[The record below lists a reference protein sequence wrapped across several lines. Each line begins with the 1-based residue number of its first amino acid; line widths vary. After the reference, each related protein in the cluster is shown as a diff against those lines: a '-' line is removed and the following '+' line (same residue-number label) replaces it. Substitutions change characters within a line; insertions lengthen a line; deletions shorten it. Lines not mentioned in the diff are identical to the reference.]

1 MSRRR
6 VAILG
11 STGSIGRQ
19 ALDVIARNPDRFE
32 VVALAAGRNAEL
44 LASQVAQFRP
54 RFVSAGDANVATEV
68 MVRLDGLGLRIHG
81 SLFGKDRDVE
91 PVMHGSDGMHAVACE
106 SGADVVLAAT
116 DGSVAFDAVFA
127 AVDRGI
133 DVAVAN
139 KELIVAAGE
148 LLVEHAARSGA
159 QLLPVDSEHSAVFQ
173 CLQGAPRERI
183 AAIILTASGGP
194 FRDRTAEEIAGAT
207 LDDALAHPTW
217 QMGVKNTIDSAT
229 LMNKGLEVIEAS
241 KWFGVPGE
249 RVQVVVH
256 RTSVAHGFVV
266 FTDGNVLGQLA
277 APDMRLPI
285 GYALAYPDRL
295 ADRPVQADPVE
306 ALGGERGAP
315 ATTLAFERPDPVR
328 FPCLRL
334 AYEALAAGGTAPAVL
349 SAANEV
355 AVASFVSGEIRFGD
369 IPVCIET
376 ALRRVGSTN
385 LSLAAVRE
393 ADRSARDAARAFVV
407 ERSAAGPARS
417 T

>member
-1 MSRRR
+1 VTASTRKR

-19 ALDVIARNPDRFE
+19 ALDVIARHPQRFE
-32 VVALAAGRNAEL
+32 VVALAAGRNVAL
-44 LASQVAQFRP
+44 LAEQVAQFRP
-54 RFVSAGDANVATEV
+54 GVVSSAD
-68 MVRLDGLGLRIHG
+68 DGARGL
-81 SLFGKDRDVE
+81 
-91 PVMHGSDGMHAVACE
+91 HAAACE
-106 SGADVVLAAT
+106 SGAEIVLAAT
-116 DGSVAFDAVFA
+116 DGSVAFEAVFA

-148 LLVEHAARSGA
+148 LLVAHAARSGA
-159 QLLPVDSEHSAVFQ
+159 QLLPVDSEHSAIFQ

-183 AAIILTASGGP
+183 ASIVLTASGGP
-194 FRDRTAEEIAGAT
+194 FRDRTAEEIASAT
-207 LDDALAHPTW
+207 VAEALAHPTW

-229 LMNKGLEVIEAS
+229 LMNKGLEVIEAA

-249 RVQVVVH
+249 RVQVVIH

-295 ADRPVQADPVE
+295 DDRPVCADPLE

-315 ATTLAFERPDPVR
+315 ATSLAFERPDPVR

-349 SAANEV
+349 SAANEI
-355 AVASFVSGEIRFGD
+355 AVAAFVAGNIRFGE

-376 ALRRVGSTN
+376 ALERVGTRES
-385 LSLAAVRE
+385 SLDAVRE
-393 ADRSARDAARAFVV
+393 ADRSARDIARAFVV
-407 ERSAAGPARS
+407 ERTTAGPARS

>member
-1 MSRRR
+1 VTLRQAQGDRRR

-19 ALDVIARNPDRFE
+19 ALDVIARHADRFE
-32 VVALAAGRNAEL
+32 VVGLAAGRNVELHAE
-44 LASQVAQFRP
+44 QVAAFKP
-54 RFVSAGDANVATEV
+54 RVVADARDG
-68 MVRLDGLGLRIHG
+68 VRGL
-81 SLFGKDRDVE
+81 
-91 PVMHGSDGMHAVACE
+91 HAVACE
-106 SGADVVLAAT
+106 SDADIVLAAT
-116 DGSVAFDAVFA
+116 DGAVAFDAVFA

-148 LLVEHAARSGA
+148 LLVAHAARSGS
-159 QLLPVDSEHSAVFQ
+159 QLLPVDSEHSAIFQ

-183 AAIILTASGGP
+183 ASLILTASGGP
-194 FRDRTAEEIAGAT
+194 FWERTREQMESAT
-207 LDDALAHPTW
+207 LADALAHPTW
-217 QMGVKNTIDSAT
+217 RMGVKNTIDSAT

-249 RVQVVVH
+249 RVQIVVH

-266 FTDGNVLGQLA
+266 FTDGNVVGQLA

-295 ADRPVQADPVE
+295 DDGRPFDDPIE
-306 ALGGERGAP
+306 ALGGKGGA
-315 ATTLAFERPDPVR
+315 ALTALAFERPDPER

-334 AYEALAAGGTAPAVL
+334 AYEALARGGTAPAVL

-355 AVASFVSGEIRFGD
+355 AVAAFTAGEIRFGE
-369 IPVCIET
+369 IPLCIET
-376 ALRRVGSTN
+376 VLNRVGNSN
-385 LSLAAVRE
+385 LSLEAVRD
-393 ADRSARDAARAFVV
+393 ADRSARDEARAFVV
-407 ERSAAGPARS
+407 ERTARPS
-417 T
+417 RSI

>member
-1 MSRRR
+1 MKKR

-19 ALDVIARNPDRFE
+19 ALDVIARHPDRFE
-32 VVALAAGRNAEL
+32 VVGLAAGRNVAL
-44 LASQVAQFRP
+44 LGEQVARFRP
-54 RFVSAGDANVATEV
+54 RVVSSAADGQAG
-68 MVRLDGLGLRIHG
+68 L
-81 SLFGKDRDVE
+81 
-91 PVMHGSDGMHAVACE
+91 HAVACD
-106 SGADVVLAAT
+106 SDAQILLAAT

-148 LLVEHAARSGA
+148 LLVAHAARSGA
-159 QLLPVDSEHSAVFQ
+159 TLLPVDSEHSAIFQ
-173 CLQGAPRERI
+173 CLHGAPSERV

-194 FRDRTAEEIAGAT
+194 FRDRTAEQIASAT
-207 LDDALAHPTW
+207 VEEALAHPTW

-241 KWFGVPGE
+241 KWFGVPGD
-249 RVQVVVH
+249 RIAVVVH

-266 FTDGNVLGQLA
+266 FTDGNVIGQLA

-285 GYALAYPDRL
+285 GYALAFPDRL
-295 ADRPVQADPVE
+295 DDRAAAGDPIE
-306 ALGGERGAP
+306 ALGGLPGAD
-315 ATTLAFERPDPVR
+315 ATSLTFERPDPVR

-334 AYEALAAGGTAPAVL
+334 AYEALERGGTAPAVL

-355 AVASFVSGEIRFGD
+355 AVAAFVAGDIRFGD
-369 IPVCIET
+369 IPVCIES
-376 ALRRVGSTN
+376 ALRRVDTTDI
-385 LSLAAVRE
+385 SLDAVRV
-393 ADRSARDAARAFVV
+393 ADRLARDEAHAFVV
-407 ERSAAGPARS
+407 QRTAQATRS

>member
-1 MSRRR
+1 MKKR

-19 ALDVIARNPDRFE
+19 ALDVIARHPERFD
-32 VVALAAGRNAEL
+32 VVGLAAGRNVDL
-44 LASQVAQFRP
+44 LAQQAERFGPRVVA
-54 RFVSAGDANVATEV
+54 DA
-68 MVRLDGLGLRIHG
+68 RDGARGL
-81 SLFGKDRDVE
+81 
-91 PVMHGSDGMHAVACE
+91 HAVACE
-106 SGADVVLAAT
+106 SDAQLVLAAT

-148 LLVEHAARSGA
+148 LLVAHAARSGA
-159 QLLPVDSEHSAVFQ
+159 TLLPVDSEHSAIFQ
-173 CLQGAPRERI
+173 CLQGQPRERV
-183 AAIILTASGGP
+183 AAIVLTASGGP
-194 FRDRTAEEIAGAT
+194 FRDRTALQIAAAT
-207 LDDALAHPTW
+207 VAEALAHPTW

-229 LMNKGLEVIEAS
+229 LMNKGLEVIEAA

-266 FTDGNVLGQLA
+266 FTDGNVVGQLA

-295 ADRPVQADPVE
+295 DDRPGPGDPIA
-306 ALGGERGAP
+306 ALGGPPGAD
-315 ATTLAFERPDPVR
+315 ATALTFERPDPVR

-334 AYEALAAGGTAPAVL
+334 AYEALALGGTAPAIL

-355 AVASFVSGEIRFGD
+355 AVAAFVAGRIRFGD

-376 ALRRVGSTN
+376 ALERVDRTN
-385 LSLAAVRE
+385 ISLDAVRD
-393 ADRSARDAARAFVV
+393 ADRLARDEAHAFVV
-407 ERSAAGPARS
+407 ERAAEASRS